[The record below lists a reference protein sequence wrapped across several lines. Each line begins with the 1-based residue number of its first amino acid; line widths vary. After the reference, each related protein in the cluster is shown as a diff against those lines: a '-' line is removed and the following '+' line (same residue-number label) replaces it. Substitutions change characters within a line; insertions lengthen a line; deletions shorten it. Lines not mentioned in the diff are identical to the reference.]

1 MKTTVLLVTIGLILC
16 AIVFSCKKT
25 ADNSNTTDST
35 SETSIGGATSSYKDT
50 TSVTVGKLTIKYSRT
65 SQCYPSNEIFAFG
78 ITATGVPADVTY
90 YWDFGDG
97 NTQKGAAPKNIYD
110 AAGTYTVTVKVLNS
124 SKEILSK
131 ATFSLSA
138 WGQQV
143 TPHAAFYSQIYDVNY
158 VNNMAF
164 TSQST
169 VSHGNPVNFLWIWG
183 DGTSTSTAVGYAKHN
198 FADVPVDTTYPV
210 KLVVTSDAGCKDTAT
225 VSVSVSAVYSI
236 SGDFDSVSS
245 NVCTNETFV
254 FTPNA
259 KGVPAGAVYK
269 WDFAD
274 ASGLATGNPVT
285 HSFTYQN
292 DYDVKMYIYMKGKL
306 IYQTHKAIHANGQN
320 IKPVA
325 LMLKNVVTSDASSV
339 TWAFYSQ
346 SNIPHGY
353 FTGYYW
359 DWGDGRIDNNFNTY
373 VEEVYPKGNIS
384 TVYTVKLIV
393 TGNSGCKDT
402 TVANITIPPK

>member
-1 MKTTVLLVTIGLILC
+1 MKTTVQFLSITIISS
-16 AIVFSCKKT
+16 AIFFSCQKT
-25 ADNSNTTDST
+25 ADTTVT
-35 SETSIGGATSSYKDT
+35 TETGTEIGGATTSYKDT
-50 TSVTVGKLTIKYSRT
+50 TSVTVGNVVIKYSRT

-78 ITATGVPADVTY
+78 VTVAEAPSNVTY

-97 NTQKGAAPKNIYD
+97 HTQTGNNVKNIYD
-110 AAGTYTVTVKVLNS
+110 ASGTYTVTVKVKS
-124 SKEILSK
+124 SNLDVLYT
-131 ATFSLSA
+131 ATVSISA

-169 VSHGNPVNFLWIWG
+169 VQHGTLVNYLWNWG
-183 DGTSTSTAVGYAKHN
+183 DGTSTSTADAYATHN
-198 FADVPVDTTYPV
+198 FSDVARDTTYPV
-210 KLVVTSDAGCKDTAT
+210 KLIVTANSGCKDTAT
-225 VSVSVSAVYSI
+225 VPVTVSAVYSI
-236 SGDFDSVSS
+236 SGDFDSASY
-245 NVCTNETFV
+245 NICTNESFV
-254 FTPNA
+254 FTPTA
-259 KGVPAGAVYK
+259 KGVPSGAVYK

-274 ASGLATGNPVT
+274 ASGLSTGNPIT

-292 DYDVKMYIYMKGKL
+292 DYDVKMYIYLKGKL
-306 IYQTHKAIHANGQN
+306 IYQTHKSIHANGQN

-325 LMLKNVVTSDASSV
+325 LMLKNVAASDATTV

-359 DWGDGRIDNNFNTY
+359 DLGDGKIDNNFNNY
-373 VEEVYPKGNIS
+373 IEEVYTKGTIAN
-384 TVYTVKLIV
+384 TYTVRFIV

-402 TVANITIPPK
+402 AVAYVTIPPK